1 MDDKLRKAVE
11 ERAYALWEQAGRPEG
26 SELAYWFQAEGELI
40 GLSVAGEEDPLVAV
54 DDFPPGEAM
63 SAGDAAGEEAA
74 LQANVDQTVPAAEQL
89 PSGEA
94 ENPISKRIKK
104 TPAKSR
110 PRAKR

>member
-26 SELAYWFQAEGELI
+26 SELAYWFQAESELI

-74 LQANVDQTVPAAEQL
+74 LQGNVEQTVPAAEQL

-104 TPAKSR
+104 APAKSR
-110 PRAKR
+110 ARAKS